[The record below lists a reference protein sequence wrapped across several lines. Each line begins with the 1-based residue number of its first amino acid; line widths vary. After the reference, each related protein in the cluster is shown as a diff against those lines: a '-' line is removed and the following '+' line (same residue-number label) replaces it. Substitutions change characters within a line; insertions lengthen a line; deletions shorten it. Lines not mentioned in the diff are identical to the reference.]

1 MIKLFCIQQQG
12 KTISSV
18 LQSYFPLPHIR
29 GKMLVFF
36 WFLFPYS
43 KTWSDSPARTA
54 NHFFEWRTFL
64 VRDNSPFTVF
74 PQLSPKS
81 VVIMDEVRAM
91 FLSLTQVLIL
101 HFRCQIKLP
110 ISLAFLAGD
119 ARNQRA
125 NPEILFRGFMERKLD
140 QSTWNVIYFSPL
152 TFLWVGTAFTFKQH
166 LLALCT
172 SSKLESSCACY
183 IALLHVFSSPCL
195 KYVSPAMMILAI
207 SILLASISKALSETC
222 SWESRIW
229 KGGRCRT
236 FCAF

>member
-1 MIKLFCIQQQG
+1 MTLHLL
-12 KTISSV
+12 SSHNV
-18 LQSYFPLPHIR
+18 LQNL
-29 GKMLVFF
+29 
-36 WFLFPYS
+36 
-43 KTWSDSPARTA
+43 
-54 NHFFEWRTFL
+54 
-64 VRDNSPFTVF
+64 
-74 PQLSPKS
+74 
-81 VVIMDEVRAM
+81 VIMDEVRAM

-125 NPEILFRGFMERKLD
+125 NPEIRSMKPLKSKLD
-140 QSTWNVIYFSPL
+140 QSTWNAIYFSPL
-152 TFLWVGTAFTFKQH
+152 TFLWVGTAFPFKQH

-172 SSKLESSCACY
+172 SSELEPICVCY

-195 KYVSPAMMILAI
+195 RYVSPAMAILAAI
-207 SILLASISKALSETC
+207 FILLASISKALSETC